1 MTMRQHS
8 RTTYERSRSGIR
20 RPADAPDTDAVFG
33 RIAALRNGPERTAL
47 RQVVVCAWTPMAE
60 RLARRFRHRGE
71 TSEDLS
77 RVARLGLVKAVAGF
91 DPGAGSAFPSF
102 AVPTILAEVKRHFR
116 DDLWAGRMP
125 GRVQEVRGPVRAAGH
140 ELDAEPG
147 GRGPSVPEIAA
158 HTGLSESDV
167 RLGQAASQSFASV
180 SLEAAPGRSAGSR
193 RPAHTLGELEP
204 GIDRA
209 ADRAALRPVAGPART
224 GTADS
229 LHEVLRRDDPG
240 PHRPPARHL
249 AEVRLPSDRPHL
261 RDPAA
266 AGHGRRARSA
276 GARVTA
282 PAAPGRRGLPPR
294 LSAPVPPGTLCS

>member
-125 GRVQEVRGPVRAAGH
+125 RRVQEVRGPVRAAGH

-147 GRGPSVPEIAA
+147 GRGPTVPEIAA
-158 HTGLSESDV
+158 HTGPSESDV

-209 ADRAALRPVAGPART
+209 ADRAALRPLLRALPERERQILCMRFFGEMTQDRIGLQLGISQRYVSRLIGRT
-224 GTADS
+224 CAI
-229 LHEVLRRDDPG
+229 LRRQGMAD
-240 PHRPPARHL
+240 A
-249 AEVRLPSDRPHL
+249 
-261 RDPAA
+261 RDP
-266 AGHGRRARSA
+266 RE
-276 GARVTA
+276 
-282 PAAPGRRGLPPR
+282 PA
-294 LSAPVPPGTLCS
+294 